1 MKIAFIGDV
10 VGKPGRLMLKRHLK
24 KLQQEHFI
32 DFTIANY
39 ENASHGFGLTEK
51 NCIELLDYGVDMMTG
66 GNHSFDKKEILEM
79 YDKYPLIRP
88 MNYPKET
95 AGKGIFETTILGKE
109 VAVLNLMGHYT
120 MPMVDNPFT
129 MILEVIKGLKERG
142 FKHIILDIHAEAS
155 SEKNAL
161 RQMLKEDV
169 SAILG
174 THTHV
179 ATDDLQV
186 VQGCCYV
193 TDVGLTGCRDGVIGM
208 DDAIPMKRFLTSLG
222 GHYDIKE
229 DCKTLLQMIVFELDD
244 EGRCVGAEKIKIH
257 DDNPKVVTQAWID

>member
-1 MKIAFIGDV
+1 MKIAFIGDI

-24 KLQQEHFI
+24 RLQQEHFI
-32 DFTIANY
+32 DYTIANY
-39 ENASHGFGLTEK
+39 ENVSHGFGLTEK
-51 NCIELLDYGVDMMTG
+51 NCIELLSYGVDMMTG

-79 YDKYPLIRP
+79 YDNYPLIRP

-95 AGKGIFETTILGKE
+95 PGNGIFETNILGKD
-109 VAVLNLMGHYT
+109 VAILNLMGHYT

-129 MILEVIKGLKERG
+129 MIVEVVKDLKERG

-161 RQMLKEDV
+161 RQILKEDV
-169 SAILG
+169 SAIMG

-186 VQGCCYV
+186 VEGCCYV

-208 DDAIPMKRFLTSLG
+208 DDVIPMRRFLTSLG

-229 DCKTLLQMIVFELDD
+229 DCKALLQMIVFELD
-244 EGRCVGAEKIKIH
+244 ENGRCVHAEKIKIH
-257 DDNPKVVTQAWID
+257 DDHPKVVTQAWID